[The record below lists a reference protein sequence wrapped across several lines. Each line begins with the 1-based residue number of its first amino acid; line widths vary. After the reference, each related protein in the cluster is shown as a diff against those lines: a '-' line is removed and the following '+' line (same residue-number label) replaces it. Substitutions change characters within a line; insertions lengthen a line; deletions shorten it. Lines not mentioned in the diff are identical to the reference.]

1 MVLAYLASYLS
12 GYYKPIELTYNA
24 MEYAYAIDSLY
35 YVLSLLLIAAGA
47 LRVTSWLGKVA
58 IAIGAALL
66 AMTPVLLGDK
76 HFYGGVTPLCGDL
89 AIHLLIQTSLAFCAR
104 GGAPERGFTSLRQ
117 MSRWGDTPLFPPP
130 RGRSH

>member
-1 MVLAYLASYLS
+1 
-12 GYYKPIELTYNA
+12 
-24 MEYAYAIDSLY
+24 MEYAYAIDSLH

-66 AMTPVLLGDK
+66 AMTPDKPRHLWRGYPIMWGFSDTFINPDFVSVLCSGWCPRE
-76 HFYGGVTPLCGDL
+76 GV
-89 AIHLLIQTSLAFCAR
+89 I
-104 GGAPERGFTSLRQ
+104 SLRQ

-130 RGRSH
+130 RGEAINPQRGGQRPRPQQ